1 MVLYKG
7 VITGKDRKV
16 EFKFREKR
24 RNYINVYNYI
34 IELYTNKDILD
45 ILNNKEYS
53 LDTLETYSD
62 TITIVHAKL
71 DNLIFELCK
80 EKSMDLR
87 ELSRHRGYNWSS
99 LKGMRDRIK
108 EQLKFISKYTYF
120 KIYNSTSDSIDEL
133 CMEVVEN
140 V

>member
-1 MVLYKG
+1 
-7 VITGKDRKV
+7 
-16 EFKFREKR
+16 
-24 RNYINVYNYI
+24 
-34 IELYTNKDILD
+34 
-45 ILNNKEYS
+45 
-53 LDTLETYSD
+53 
-62 TITIVHAKL
+62 
-71 DNLIFELCK
+71 
-80 EKSMDLR
+80 MDLR
-87 ELSRHRGYNWSS
+87 ELSKHRGYNWSS

>member
-87 ELSRHRGYNWSS
+87 ELSKHRGCNWSS

-108 EQLKFISKYTYF
+108 EQLKFISNYTYF
-120 KIYNSTSDSIDEL
+120 KIYNNTNDSIDEL
-133 CMEVVEN
+133 CMEVVED